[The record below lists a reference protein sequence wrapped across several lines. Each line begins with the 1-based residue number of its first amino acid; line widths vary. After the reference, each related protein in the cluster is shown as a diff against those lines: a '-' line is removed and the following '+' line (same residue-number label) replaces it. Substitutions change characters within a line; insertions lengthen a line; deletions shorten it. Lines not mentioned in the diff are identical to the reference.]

1 MTLRLLPLVPAM
13 LLCAAALALSPDRA
27 LAQQS
32 ETPRIAVVD
41 FGNSSSF
48 SYFGPQLGQAAADE
62 LATQLV
68 QAGEFTVIE
77 RDRLKALLAEQKLGQ
92 SGAVDPSTAARI
104 GQLLGVQGIVTG
116 SITQFSIDRKSG
128 GIGPVQASY
137 AEAESRIDIRVVDT
151 STGEILLAAD
161 GGGKKRFG
169 GAAVEDVNFEQSF
182 DAGLAQEALRPAV
195 RNTVEKI
202 VGLRSRLASIKP
214 SAPPGEIVGTNE
226 GRYYIDR
233 GEDFGVETG
242 QRFDVYRVVDEIRNS
257 EGELLDRVTERVG
270 ALEVTRVL
278 SESSICELVSG
289 EAAEGDEVRA
299 SGGS

>member
-1 MTLRLLPLVPAM
+1 MSFRAYPLIAAM
-13 LLCAAALALSPDRA
+13 LLCATAAAVFPDRA

-32 ETPRIAVVD
+32 ENPRIAVVD
-41 FGNSSSF
+41 FRNATSQR
-48 SYFGPQLGQAAADE
+48 YFGPQLGEAASDE
-62 LATQLV
+62 LTTQLV
-68 QAGEFTVIE
+68 QSGQFTVIE
-77 RDRLKALLAEQKLGQ
+77 RDRLKALMAEQKLGQ
-92 SGAVDPSTAARI
+92 SGAVDASTAAKI

-128 GIGPVQASY
+128 GIGPVQATY
-137 AEAESRIDIRVVDT
+137 AEAESKIDIRVVDT
-151 STGEILLAAD
+151 STGEILLAAE
-161 GGGKKRFG
+161 GGGNKRFG

-195 RNTVEKI
+195 EKTVERI
-202 VGLRSRLASIKP
+202 VELRSRLASIKP

-226 GRYYIDR
+226 DQYYIDR

-270 ALEVTRVL
+270 VLEVTRVL

-289 EAAEGDEVRA
+289 EAAEGDEVRSS
-299 SGGS
+299 SGT